1 MIIYEYYD
9 TDDLI
14 MNKPCF
20 LDGVGN
26 IYPVILNDYKK
37 FSKYINYIKFNKE
50 LIGVKSDD
58 ISLLKLMFF
67 SYVKSYTDNVFNGDQ
82 SEAIEKVSSDLI
94 DLFKIVL
101 KKNFEL
107 KICDEDIYF
116 LSTEKDDMSEINE
129 DNYDIIR
136 GIILK
141 QNVIHEEKIYED
153 EVANKWL
160 KKAKK
165 AHSKNQ
171 IDLAEI
177 IALVK
182 NNNGLTYS
190 EILEQNM
197 FQLYLDFKSISIGK
211 EYEASIL
218 FKTVSDKVQNVDY
231 SKLNIEELFNEK
243 EHLMTADSLYN
254 KLG

>member
-1 MIIYEYYD
+1 MIIYKYYD

-20 LDGVGN
+20 LEGVGN
-26 IYPVILNDYKK
+26 VYPIVLNQYKE

-50 LIGVKSDD
+50 LIGVKNDD

-67 SYVKSYTDNVFNGDQ
+67 SYVKSYTDNVFKGDQ

-94 DLFKIVL
+94 ELFRIVL

-116 LSTEKDDMSEINE
+116 LSAEKDDISEINE
-129 DNYDIIR
+129 DNYDIVR
-136 GIILK
+136 EIILK

-218 FKTVSDKVQNVDY
+218 FKTVSDKVPNVDY